1 MAEIVLLGEVQDLA
15 GLPMG
20 KKPRGLIVRPRPLV
34 ELSKPEAK
42 DRPLI
47 VRPRPLV
54 EFKERP
60 RPARGLL
67 WARRP
72 IRAAL
77 NVQDEGL
84 GAVKKKKK
92 AKASALPQLPAL
104 MQPMAPPPGPTDAQL
119 SLGAQLAAEAA
130 QGMRYTPMPIPGGLP
145 ESLQEAGVLD
155 RVTGGIQQ
163 GASWV
168 ERLGGQVVNVLNA
181 GTQLKQATAMQKWQV
196 GQAWNQ
202 FQGQSWFD
210 LEMIPGVKN
219 LYLVLGAGGL
229 LAVLL
234 MNRGK

>member
-1 MAEIVLLGEVQDLA
+1 MLGEVQDLA

-34 ELSKPEAK
+34 ELSRPEAK

-60 RPARGLL
+60 RPGRGLL
-67 WARRP
+67 WPRRP

-84 GAVKKKKK
+84 GAVKKKK
-92 AKASALPQLPAL
+92 AKGSALPQLPAL
-104 MQPMAPPPGPTDAQL
+104 MQPIAPPPGLTDAQL
-119 SLGAQLAAEAA
+119 SLGAQLAAQAEY
-130 QGMRYTPMPIPGGLP
+130 GMRQPTPMPMPTGLP
-145 ESLQEAGVLD
+145 QSLPGAGILD
-155 RVTGGIQQ
+155 QVTGGIQT

-229 LAVLL
+229 LAVIL

>member
-15 GLPMG
+15 GLPMA
-20 KKPRGLIVRPRPLV
+20 KKAHRGLIVRPRPIV
-34 ELSKPEAK
+34 E
-42 DRPLI
+42 
-47 VRPRPLV
+47 RPRPIVERPRPIV
-54 EFKERP
+54 EFRERP

-84 GAVKKKKK
+84 GAVKKKK

-104 MQPMAPPPGPTDAQL
+104 MQPLAPPPGPTDQQL

-145 ESLQEAGVLD
+145 ESLPGAGVLD

-229 LAVLL
+229 LAVIL